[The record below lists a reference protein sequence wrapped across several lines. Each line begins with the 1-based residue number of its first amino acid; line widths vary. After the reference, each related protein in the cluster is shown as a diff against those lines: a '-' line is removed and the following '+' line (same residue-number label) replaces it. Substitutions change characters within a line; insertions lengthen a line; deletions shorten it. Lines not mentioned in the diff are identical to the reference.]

1 MISLVADMRRFAFV
15 AIERDEA
22 IIWNEGLDS
31 VNPPIKV
38 KPPVEA
44 DHRHMRTGQYQHGHD
59 TKHRFPEYFEEVA
72 SHLKKAEVIVIMSH
86 GKGKGN
92 YGLHLIDHLNEKHR
106 DLASRVADHITVNIP
121 ALSVHELEAYARG
134 WFEKNYRKLGS
145 WHGRKRDRRFT
156 KLME

>member
-31 VNPPIKV
+31 VNPPIRV
-38 KPPVEA
+38 KPPIEA

-106 DLASRVADHITVNIP
+106 DIASRVADHITVNIP
-121 ALSVHELEAYARG
+121 ALSVHELEAHARG

-145 WHGRKRDRRFT
+145 WHGRKRDRRFP
-156 KLME
+156 

>member
-31 VNPPIKV
+31 VNPPIRV

-59 TKHRFPEYFEEVA
+59 TKHRFPEYFEEIA

-86 GKGKGN
+86 GKGKAN
-92 YGLHLIDHLNEKHR
+92 YGLHLIEHLNEKHR
-106 DLASRVADHITVNIP
+106 DIASRVADHITVDIP
-121 ALSVHELEAYARG
+121 ALSVHELEAHARG

-145 WHGRKRDRRFT
+145 WHGRRVDRRFP
-156 KLME
+156 